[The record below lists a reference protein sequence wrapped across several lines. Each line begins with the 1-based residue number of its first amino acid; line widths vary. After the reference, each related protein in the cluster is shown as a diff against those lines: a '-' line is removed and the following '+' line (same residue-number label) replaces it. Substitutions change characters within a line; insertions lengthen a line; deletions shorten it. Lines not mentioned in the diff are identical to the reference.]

1 LVDTP
6 QQLLL
11 VPLAGIPLVREGDD
25 LAALLSDALD
35 QSGLAL
41 QSGDI
46 LVVAQKIVSKSEGRL
61 VRLRD
66 VQPTADA
73 VQLAERTGKDPRMV
87 QLILDESTEVLRAV
101 PGVLIVRHRLGIIGA
116 NAGID
121 QSNIDHQD
129 GECALLLPVDPD
141 RSAAQIRES
150 LRRRT
155 GKKPGVVVSDSMN
168 RPWRLG
174 TMGQAIGS
182 AGIMV
187 LDDRRGQQDLFG
199 RELQVTMTNRADSI
213 AAAALLVMGETT
225 ERVPAALVRGFPPEE
240 NTQAARDSIRP
251 VAEDLFL

>member
-6 QQLLL
+6 QQL
-11 VPLAGIPLVREGDD
+11 VISPLKGIPLVREGDD
-25 LAALLSDALD
+25 LAALLKGALARSDL
-35 QSGLAL
+35 SL
-41 QSGDI
+41 QAGDV
-46 LVVAQKIVSKSEGRL
+46 LVVAQKIVSKSEGRV

-66 VQPTADA
+66 VQPTARA
-73 VQLAERTGKDPRMV
+73 VELAERTDRDPRMV
-87 QLILDESTEVLRAV
+87 QLILDESIEVVRAV

-121 QSNIDHQD
+121 QSNIDHQA

-141 RSAAQIRES
+141 RSAAR
-150 LRRRT
+150 LRDTLQQHT
-155 GKKPGVVVSDSMN
+155 GKKLGIIISDSMN

-182 AGIMV
+182 AGILV

-225 ERVPAALVRGFPPEE
+225 ECVPAALVRGFPPEE
-240 NTQAARDSIRP
+240 STQAARDSIRP
-251 VAEDLFL
+251 AVEDLFL

>member
-6 QQLLL
+6 QQL
-11 VPLAGIPLVREGDD
+11 VISPLKGIPLVREGDD
-25 LAALLSDALD
+25 LAALLEGALARA
-35 QSGLAL
+35 AL
-41 QSGDI
+41 SLQAGDV
-46 LVVAQKIVSKSEGRL
+46 LVVAQKIVSKSEGRV

-66 VQPTADA
+66 VQPTARA
-73 VQLAERTGKDPRMV
+73 VELAVRTDKDPRMV
-87 QLILDESTEVLRAV
+87 QLILDESIEVVRAV

-121 QSNIDHQD
+121 QSNIDHQG
-129 GECALLLPVDPD
+129 GECALLLPADPD
-141 RSAAQIRES
+141 RSAAR
-150 LRRRT
+150 LRDTLQQHT
-155 GKKPGVVVSDSMN
+155 GKKLGIVISDSMN

-182 AGIMV
+182 AGILV

-225 ERVPAALVRGFPPEE
+225 ERVPAALVRGFPAEDSR
-240 NTQAARDSIRP
+240 QAARDSIRP
-251 VAEDLFL
+251 PVEDLFP